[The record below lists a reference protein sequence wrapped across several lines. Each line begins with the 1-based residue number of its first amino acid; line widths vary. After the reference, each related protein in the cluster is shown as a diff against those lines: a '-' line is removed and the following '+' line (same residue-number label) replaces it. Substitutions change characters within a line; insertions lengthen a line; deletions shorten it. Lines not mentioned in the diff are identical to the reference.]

1 MQVWMATF
9 DEQIIAMTL
18 LCLHIVLRKRQL
30 FRRKIV
36 LFIGWMLL
44 VWYAGCLP
52 GTLFDDSTST
62 VLLDK
67 DGNLLGAHIS
77 LDEQW
82 RFQPVD
88 SVPAK
93 FETCIIAFEDR
104 NFYRHIGVSIK
115 GISRAILQNFRN
127 GERVSGGST
136 LTMQVIRLIRKNP
149 KRTYTEKIIEM
160 ILATRLELSYSK
172 KEILALYASHAPFG
186 NNVVGI
192 EAASWRFFNR
202 PPHELSWAESATLAV
217 LPNAPGLIYPGKNHD
232 RLLLKRNKLLHHLHA
247 TGQIDADTYS
257 LALREPLPSK
267 PVPLPRIAPHL
278 LQHFIAKGQQGKTI
292 RSTIDGNLQQR
303 MNQLIE
309 DHSSN
314 LRMND
319 IYNAALMITSVE
331 TGEVVA
337 YIGNVENAGREHA
350 NFVNCI
356 EAPRSSGSILKPI
369 LYMKALEAGTITP
382 STLLLDIPSKFGG
395 FSPKNFAGNYDGL
408 VPADQALSRSL
419 NIPMVH
425 LLNTYGLGKFHRDL
439 NDLGFTSIRRHS
451 GHYGLS
457 LILGGAEVRLSEL
470 SAVYT
475 NFARNLRNLPPVD
488 LINQRTTEKQ
498 EVQKEKP
505 LPHRGAIYQTFDAM
519 TELKRPDED
528 NQWRIFSSSQKIAWK
543 TGTSFGFRDA
553 WSVGI
558 TPNYVVSVWI
568 GNADGEGRPGLT
580 GINAAAPLLF
590 DAFRL
595 LKPHNGWFTEP
606 RSAMMRMDLCAES
619 GQRATVN
626 CPNIQSKR
634 IPATCVKTHG
644 CRYHSV
650 IHLHKTTGERVTMDC
665 ASPMEIVHEPWF
677 ILPPNIEYFYQ
688 KTHPDHLGLPA
699 VSPDCRT
706 TAEVNSLHIV
716 YPKNKQKLFLPT
728 DLNEAQRRVIFEAVH
743 QEKDGILFWHLDD
756 LFIGQTHQLH
766 QLSLEPSVGKHLLTI
781 TAENGE
787 KKSVHFEIL
796 NRKKEAN

>member
-1 MQVWMATF
+1 
-9 DEQIIAMTL
+9 MTL
-18 LCLHIVLRKRQL
+18 PYLHLKLKSRQRLKRKVSFFL
-30 FRRKIV
+30 FWI
-36 LFIGWMLL
+36 FL
-44 VWYAGCLP
+44 VWYADCLP
-52 GTLFDDSTST
+52 RPLFSDSTST
-62 VLLDK
+62 VLVDR

-88 SVPAK
+88 SVPKK

-104 NFYRHIGVSIK
+104 NFYRHLGVSVK
-115 GISRAILQNFRN
+115 GISRAILQNFKK

-149 KRTYTEKIIEM
+149 KRSYSEKMLEM
-160 ILATRLELSYSK
+160 FLATRLEITHSK

-202 PPHELSWAESATLAV
+202 PSHQLSWAESATLAV

-232 RLLLKRNKLLHHLHA
+232 RLLHKRNRLLLYLHE
-247 TGQIDADTYS
+247 TEQIDSDTYA
-257 LALREPLPSK
+257 LALNEPLPSK

-278 LQHFIAKGQQGKTI
+278 LQRFIAQGQRGKTI
-292 RSTIDGNLQQR
+292 HSTIDGNIQRR
-303 MNQLIE
+303 MNQLLE
-309 DHSSN
+309 DHISN

-319 IYNAALMITSVE
+319 IYNGALMITSIE
-331 TGEVVA
+331 TGEVIA
-337 YIGNVENAGREHA
+337 YIGNVEKSGREHA
-350 NFVNCI
+350 SFVNCI

-382 STLLLDIPSKFGG
+382 ETLLLDVPSKFGG
-395 FSPKNFAGNYDGL
+395 FSPKNFAGNFDGL

-470 SAVYT
+470 SHVYT
-475 NFARNLRNLPPVD
+475 NLARNLRGLPSVKLSETID
-488 LINQRTTEKQ
+488 SEKKTLNGA
-498 EVQKEKP
+498 ESTANI
-505 LPHRGAIYQTFDAM
+505 GAIFETFDAM

-528 NQWRIFSSSQKIAWK
+528 NQWKIFSSSQKIAWK

-558 TPNYVVSVWI
+558 TPKYVVSVWI

-590 DAFRL
+590 DAFRML
-595 LKPHNGWFTEP
+595 TSSEKWFELP
-606 RSAMMRMDLCAES
+606 RSEMSRIDLCTES
-619 GQRATVN
+619 GQRANIN
-626 CPNIQSKR
+626 CPKVRSKLV
-634 IPATCVKTHG
+634 PSSCLQAQG
-644 CRYHSV
+644 CHYHSV
-650 IHLHKTTGERVTMDC
+650 IHLHKTTGERVTLDC
-665 ASPMEIVHEPWF
+665 ASPMEIAHQSWF
-677 ILPPNIEYFYQ
+677 ILPASIEYFYQ
-688 KTHPDHLGLPA
+688 KSHPDHSGLPPF
-699 VSPDCRT
+699 SKTCGT
-706 TAEVNSLHIV
+706 TGEATSLHIA
-716 YPKNKQKLFLPT
+716 YPKPKQKIFLPA
-728 DLNEAQRRVIFEAVH
+728 DLNEEQRRVVFEAVH
-743 QEKDGILFWHLDD
+743 QEVDGILFWHLDE
-756 LFIGQTHQLH
+756 LYIGQTNQIHQVSF
-766 QLSLEPSVGKHLLTI
+766 QPSIGKHVLTI
-781 TAENGE
+781 TTEQGE
-787 KKSVHFEIL
+787 KKSVQFEIL
-796 NRKKEAN
+796 GSNTKSRG